1 MRSLCARALRASSRN
16 RTSSSIQRTG
26 TGSLPSAITS
36 VIRPLSDWRA
46 NSIGRCGPLCCHCPL
61 IGIFSGRQINDPH
74 PRHTIIALSLLR
86 SHNLAS
92 HTPPMMLIPC
102 LSAFRIHTLG
112 VDCVRKM
119 ASQSILHVVCVC
131 INRIGTVDSVT
142 APRLCARC
150 VQGAA
155 INSPGPAFAVAATL
169 GAPVGKGIAEAKL
182 AIHPSCASG
191 TRFAWSANS
200 GQSAGFQ

>member
-1 MRSLCARALRASSRN
+1 MLRQETAHRALSKERGLDRCLLRLRASYDHCQTGVQTQSVDVAHFAAIVRLSAYSPGA
-16 RTSSSIQRTG
+16 RSTIPIRGTLSS
-26 TGSLPSAITS
+26 PSPSCEATTWQ
-36 VIRPLSDWRA
+36 VTA
-46 NSIGRCGPLCCHCPL
+46 
-61 IGIFSGRQINDPH
+61 
-74 PRHTIIALSLLR
+74 
-86 SHNLAS
+86 
-92 HTPPMMLIPC
+92 PPMMLIPC